1 MNWIEILIKI
11 LDFFSEVILPLFSEF
26 FGGFGG
32 FGGTIQD
39 WNVVTW

>member
-11 LDFFSEVILPLFSEF
+11 LDFFSEVILPLFAEI
-26 FGGFGG
+26 FGG

-39 WNVVTW
+39 WNVITW